1 MTCLL
6 LFVVEP
12 KPNSTN
18 KETSEMKDTMLRK
31 WDRRASEVILANC
44 EYVHEN
50 GRIVGGKAPNAKKV
64 RDFYKKRDKFL
75 RLRGKRH

>member
-1 MTCLL
+1 
-6 LFVVEP
+6 
-12 KPNSTN
+12 
-18 KETSEMKDTMLRK
+18 MKNTVLRK
-31 WDRRASEVILANC
+31 WDRRASDIIMANC

-75 RLRGKRH
+75 RLRGKKH